1 MPRSSTPEPVVSVVI
16 PARNEE
22 AFVASAL
29 ESVASQTWPP
39 TKIEAIVVVNGT
51 QAPTG
56 DVVRAAPARLD
67 GLAVRIVD
75 DPTPGV
81 SRAKNVGARLAR
93 GEGLVFLDADSRLAP
108 DPVERIGGGGG
119 AGG

>member
-51 QAPTG
+51 QDP
-56 DVVRAAPARLD
+56 PARPPRPNRCRPD
-67 GLAVRIVD
+67 
-75 DPTPGV
+75 PGV
-81 SRAKNVGARLAR
+81 IAPKDGGPPPRPRGGPRVPRCGFAHGARSRRADRGGQRERGPR
-93 GEGLVFLDADSRLAP
+93 GERRHRG
-108 DPVERIGGGGG
+108 
-119 AGG
+119 